1 MVRAGFLRRDHAL
14 VLATLV
20 VSMAALSSCGGGSTG
35 NSRDSG
41 PDKTFLSVE
50 ASDADGDALQYQWRV
65 TAGSID
71 NRNAKNTVWT
81 LPTGPGIHFA
91 YVTISDGKG
100 GWAEQQYAVST
111 DGIDPTLP
119 VRTPVSRAAPAVVD
133 IDGSTNRLRFF
144 SADSTR
150 FQPAGAG
157 AAQARTVYLT
167 DIQVQLIDEGT
178 GTTVFGGITDLGGEL
193 DLPKL
198 ANGSSYN
205 VRCAVHSGSPL
216 QDCGS
221 FTASREATVRSI
233 VPALT
238 SAENLRLFGHVALAD
253 GAVCGHENAFFSIQ
267 SAATVQ
273 LQLADGT
280 AVGAPVRVNRFG
292 DYEISAAVPVKG
304 ALKLAV
310 QCEGYAK
317 TLDVP
322 ASSNPAGYVSGV
334 PVELSHVVPN
344 SSPLVVK
351 MVANGA
357 DGNVRGRMIVPGQGT
372 GSNAFPGAEHYLT
385 YKGGDTKLSACLY
398 YRALGAVQDCDAQG
412 NPSQPIS
419 FTDWKTLNGFGTPAD
434 VSANFVNQ
442 RDLNLLRRM
451 VATRTPAGG
460 VAFYVCNAPG
470 PDTKAQNE
478 IDQVMKD
485 ALEGK
490 NLVACVAMEYSTVT
504 GANGGQP
511 FTKFFTFAP
520 DGSLLLSINL
530 DGRGEKYMP
539 GSCVACHGGSTYNG
553 RFPEQQTAS
562 PFLGSRFLPFDTG
575 NYLFASDAAL
585 SEAAQGEAFYNLNQL
600 VLATEIDPAS
610 ANSQLIAGW
619 YAASH
624 VLDKAYVAPVWQAAD
639 AAPATVGAAR
649 FYREVIGISCRTCHV
664 TLGPKFDW
672 DSIVL
677 TPARAGTQFCGGT
690 PDVAINA
697 SMPNALI
704 SRDRLF
710 DQVASDNALAALM
723 TQFLGCSAP
732 LPDPVYAKR

>member
-1 MVRAGFLRRDHAL
+1 MVRAGFFRRDGAL

-20 VSMAALSSCGGGSTG
+20 VSVTALSSCGGGSTG

-41 PDKTFLSVE
+41 LDKTFLSVE

-71 NRNAKNTVWT
+71 NRNARETVWT
-81 LPTGPGIHFA
+81 MPAGPGIHFA
-91 YVTISDGKG
+91 YVAISDGRG

-111 DGIDPTLP
+111 DLIDPTLP
-119 VRTPVSRAAPAVVD
+119 VRTPVSHAAPAVVD

-157 AAQARTVYLT
+157 APQARTVYLT
-167 DIQVQLIDEGT
+167 DVQVQLVDEGS
-178 GTTVFGGITDLGGEL
+178 GATVFGGITDLSGEL

-198 ANGSSYN
+198 ANGTSYN

-221 FTASREATVRSI
+221 FTATRDATVRSV

-238 SAENLRLFGHVALAD
+238 SALNLRLFGHVALAD
-253 GAVCGHENAFFSIQ
+253 GAVCGHENAFFSIR

-280 AVGAPVRVNRFG
+280 AVGTPVRVNRFG
-292 DYEISAAVPVKG
+292 DYEVSAAVPVKG
-304 ALKLAV
+304 ALKLAL
-310 QCEGYAK
+310 QCEGYAA

-322 ASSNPAGYVSGV
+322 ASSNPAGYLGSV

-344 SSPLVVK
+344 TGPQVVK
-351 MVANGA
+351 MVANGP

-372 GSNAFPGAEHYLT
+372 GSNAFAGADHYLT
-385 YKGGDTKLSACLY
+385 YKGGDTRLSACLY

-412 NPSQPIS
+412 NPSAPIS
-419 FTDWKTLNGFGTPAD
+419 FTDWKTLNGFGTVAD

-451 VATRTPAGG
+451 VATRTPSGG

-470 PDTKAQNE
+470 PDSKAQNE
-478 IDQVMKD
+478 VDQVMKD
-485 ALEGK
+485 ALANR
-490 NLVACVAMEYSTVT
+490 NLVACVAMEYTTVT

-520 DGSLLLSINL
+520 DGTLLLSINL
-530 DGRGEKYMP
+530 DGRGEKFMP
-539 GSCVACHGGSTYNG
+539 GSCVACHGGTTYNG

-562 PFLGSRFLPFDTG
+562 PFLGARFLPFDTG

-585 SEAAQGEAFYNLNQL
+585 SEAAQSEAFYQLNQL
-600 VLATEIDPAS
+600 VLATESDPAS
-610 ANSQLIAGW
+610 ATSQLIAGW
-619 YAASH
+619 YASGH
-624 VLDKAYVAPVWQAAD
+624 VLDKAYVPPVWQAAD
-639 AAPATVGAAR
+639 AAPATAGAAR

-664 TLGPKFDW
+664 SLGAKFDW

-677 TPARAGTQFCGGT
+677 TPARARTQFCGGT

-697 SMPNALI
+697 TMPNALI

-710 DQVASDNALAALM
+710 DQVASDNALAALV

>member
-1 MVRAGFLRRDHAL
+1 MIRAGVFKGYRGLAL
-14 VLATLV
+14 AALV
-20 VSMAALSSCGGGSTG
+20 VSMATLSSCGGGSTG
-35 NSRDSG
+35 NIRDSG

-50 ASDADGDALQYQWRV
+50 ASDADGDPLQYQWRV

-71 NRNAKNTVWT
+71 NRNSRETVWT
-81 LPTGPGIHFA
+81 MPTGPGIHFA

-119 VRTPVSRAAPAVVD
+119 VRTPVTHAAPAVVD

-144 SADSTR
+144 SADTTR
-150 FQPAGAG
+150 FQPAAAG
-157 AAQARTVYLT
+157 APQARTVYLT
-167 DIQVQLIDEGT
+167 DVQVQVVDEGT
-178 GTTVFGGITDLGGEL
+178 GATVFGGITDLSGEL

-205 VRCAVHSGSPL
+205 VRCTVHSGSPL

-221 FTASREATVRSI
+221 FTATGDATVRSI

-238 SAENLRLFGHVALAD
+238 SAQNLRLFGHVALAD

-267 SAATVQ
+267 TAATVQ

-280 AVGAPVRVNRFG
+280 AVGSPVRVNRFG
-292 DYEISAAVPVKG
+292 DYEVSAAVPVKG
-304 ALKLAV
+304 TLKLAL
-310 QCEGYAK
+310 QCEGYAA

-322 ASSNPAGYVSGV
+322 ASSDPAGYLGSV
-334 PVELSHVVPN
+334 PVELSLVVPN
-344 SSPLVVK
+344 TSPQVVK

-372 GSNAFPGAEHYLT
+372 GSNAFAGADHYLT

-398 YRALGAVQDCDAQG
+398 YRALGAVGDCDAQG
-412 NPSQPIS
+412 NPSEAIS
-419 FTDWKTLNGFGTPAD
+419 FTDWKTLNGFGIGSD
-434 VSANFVNQ
+434 VSANYVNQ

-451 VATRTPAGG
+451 VATRTPTGG

-470 PDTKAQNE
+470 PDSKAQSE
-478 IDQVMKD
+478 VDQVMKD
-485 ALEGK
+485 ALENK

-585 SEAAQGEAFYNLNQL
+585 SEATQSEAFYQLNQL
-600 VLATEIDPAS
+600 VLATEVDPAS
-610 ANSQLIAGW
+610 ATSQLIAGW
-619 YAASH
+619 YAAGH
-624 VLDKAYVAPVWQAAD
+624 VLDKAYVAPVWQTAD
-639 AAPATVGAAR
+639 AAPATAGAAR

-664 TLGPKFDW
+664 SLGAKFDW
-672 DSIVL
+672 DSIIL

-697 SMPNALI
+697 TMPNALI